1 MHTPS
6 LHSLLSQRS
15 CEKEKM
21 GPRESFIGD
30 ETERVRGREY
40 YAETD
45 NEGGIRDL
53 RYYHKC
59 TPRHRDR
66 DRVRV
71 RDMSRDWGSD
81 GIVITPPSQ
90 T

>member
-1 MHTPS
+1 
-6 LHSLLSQRS
+6 
-15 CEKEKM
+15 M
-21 GPRESFIGD
+21 GPRESFTGD

-45 NEGGIRDL
+45 NEGGNRVL
-53 RYYHKC
+53 RYCHKC

-71 RDMSRDWGSD
+71 RVRDMIRDWGSD
-81 GIVITPPSQ
+81 GIVITPPPQ